1 MKITF
6 NQANKSLSHLQ
17 SQQQENKP
25 PLLSVKGWDKAKVIY
40 QLRQAISDAFKGE
53 IERLDDLRNEAAK
66 KQQSGEDISDIVDEM
81 NELAVVEKDV
91 DIPEKLTR
99 NKFEDVMDSEIMMD
113 LDFAIDFKE
122 S

>member
-53 IERLDDLRNEAAK
+53 IERLDDLRSEAAK

-113 LDFAIDFKE
+113 LDFAIDFK
-122 S
+122 